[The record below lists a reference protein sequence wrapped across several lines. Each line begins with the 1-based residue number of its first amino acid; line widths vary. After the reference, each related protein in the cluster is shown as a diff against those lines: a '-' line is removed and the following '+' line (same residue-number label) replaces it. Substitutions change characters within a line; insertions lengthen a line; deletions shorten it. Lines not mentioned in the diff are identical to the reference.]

1 MFQQKNKK
9 AISPVIATVLLIA
22 MVIVIGLIVF
32 LWFRGMVEEEKTK
45 FGKNIK
51 LVCSD
56 VEFEAEYG
64 SGTLYISNKGNV
76 PIFSMKVQIFDD
88 SSHTT
93 ENIKELSGEW
103 PATGLNPGRSFSGDI
118 SGAIKSGD
126 EKIIL
131 IPVLVGSSDEG
142 EKAYTCDEAQHGHVI
157 NLS

>member
-93 ENIKELSGEW
+93 ENIKELSSEW
-103 PATGLNPGRSFSGDI
+103 SVTGLNPGRSFSGDV
-118 SGAIKSGD
+118 SLDDAT
-126 EKIIL
+126 KIIL

-142 EKAYTCDEAQHGHVI
+142 EKAYTCDEAQNGHVI